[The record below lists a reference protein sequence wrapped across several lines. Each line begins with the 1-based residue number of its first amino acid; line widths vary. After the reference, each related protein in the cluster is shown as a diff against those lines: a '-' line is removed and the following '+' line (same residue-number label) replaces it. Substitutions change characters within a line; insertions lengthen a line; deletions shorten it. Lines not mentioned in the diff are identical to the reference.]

1 MCCVNKAYCCKSH
14 NSGLGR
20 RTENNNMSNLCFWWP
35 METLSAGGKG
45 PVTSHLPGECLIR
58 TYIIISLWTKI
69 NLSLTQIRYRFII
82 VVNSVRMYSTFLNFC
97 SVVVNCIMIEYCSKT
112 VWKWNSNGSERTT
125 TIKEY
130 NEMRAFYRCECS
142 PIPKY
147 FQNSRDRLEE
157 ALTAIG
163 WPMVQVGT
171 STIVALFPLVFK
183 QSYLAM
189 VFLKTVIVVVSL
201 GMFHG
206 LVVLP
211 AILTAITASNTG

>member
-1 MCCVNKAYCCKSH
+1 
-14 NSGLGR
+14 
-20 RTENNNMSNLCFWWP
+20 
-35 METLSAGGKG
+35 
-45 PVTSHLPGECLIR
+45 
-58 TYIIISLWTKI
+58 
-69 NLSLTQIRYRFII
+69 
-82 VVNSVRMYSTFLNFC
+82 
-97 SVVVNCIMIEYCSKT
+97 
-112 VWKWNSNGSERTT
+112 
-125 TIKEY
+125 
-130 NEMRAFYRCECS
+130 MRAFYRCECS
-142 PIPKY
+142 SIPKY